1 MVYCL
6 LKSKPR
12 LSTVMFEAMISLPLG
27 LTTRLVG
34 FGCTTLLNRE
44 RFTFDRS
51 NDQSAVRGNVAG
63 SRHKLHVFLV
73 FIMTYRDLETTRN

>member
-12 LSTVMFEAMISLPLG
+12 LSTVIFEAMISLPLG
-27 LTTRLVG
+27 LTTRFVG
-34 FGCTTLLNRE
+34 FGCATLSNRE

-51 NDQSAVRGNVAG
+51 NDQSAVRGNVAV
-63 SRHKLHVFLV
+63 SRPMLHVFLV
-73 FIMTYRDLETTRN
+73 FIMTYRGLETIPN